1 MVKRFT
7 RLAIMAGVMVAVL
20 AMTPGV
26 SEAAKKGRTDHALLC
41 RGSCAV
47 NDDFAIYC
55 GLNLN
60 KNRPYTL
67 HISAST
73 FGAGSGTVRITFRDT
88 DFITF
93 EVPDGEALSI
103 TQALGGVPGVDD
115 VVKITREGGIESL
128 MVSLHAKK
136 GGKDPFDE
144 TLEPGGDAE
153 KDNYCLTSPCSD
165 GSLSAAII
173 FGDTAPVCP

>member
-1 MVKRFT
+1 
-7 RLAIMAGVMVAVL
+7 MAGVMVAVL

-60 KNRPYTL
+60 KNKPYTL

-73 FGAGSGTVRITFRDT
+73 FGAGSGTVRITFRDG

-93 EVPDGEALSI
+93 EVPDGESFSI
-103 TQALGGVPGVDD
+103 SQALGGVPGVDD
-115 VVKITREGGIESL
+115 VVKITGTGGVETM
-128 MVSLHAKK
+128 MVSLYRER
-136 GGKDPFDE
+136 GGRDPFDE
-144 TLEPGGDAE
+144 TLDGGDAE
-153 KDNYCLTSPCSD
+153 KDNYCVTSPCSD
-165 GSLSAAII
+165 GSTSAEAL
-173 FGDTAPVCP
+173 FGDTGTAPACI

>member
-1 MVKRFT
+1 MKRLT
-7 RLAIMAGVMVAVL
+7 RLAAMAGVMVAVL

-26 SEAAKKGRTDHALLC
+26 SEAKKKKTDHALLC
-41 RGSCAV
+41 RGSCGG
-47 NDDFAIYC
+47 DTAIYC
-55 GLNLN
+55 GLR
-60 KNRPYTL
+60 KAGKPYNL

-73 FGAGSGTVRITFRDT
+73 FGAGAGTVRITFRDG

-93 EVPDGEALSI
+93 EVPDGESFSI

-115 VVKITREGGIESL
+115 VVKITATGGVETM

-144 TLEPGGDAE
+144 ELDGGDAE
-153 KDNYCLTSPCSD
+153 KDNFCLTEPDSD
-165 GSLSAAII
+165 GSTSAAAL
-173 FGDTAPVCP
+173 FP